1 MIKLIHMSA
10 AAITI
15 SLFIMRMYWVLTDS
29 GMMKKKWVKILPH
42 VNDTVLLGAAIYLSV
57 TIYQYPFVHHWLTAK
72 VIALFAYIIFGS
84 FALKRAKTKQQKL
97 IFFFL
102 AVLMFAYII
111 MVAMTRTVTGIF

>member
-15 SLFIMRMYWVLTDS
+15 SLFIMRMYWIMTDS

>member
-15 SLFIMRMYWVLTDS
+15 SLFIMRMYWVMTDS

>member
-1 MIKLIHMSA
+1 VIKLIHMSA

-15 SLFIMRMYWVLTDS
+15 SLFIMRMYWVMTDS